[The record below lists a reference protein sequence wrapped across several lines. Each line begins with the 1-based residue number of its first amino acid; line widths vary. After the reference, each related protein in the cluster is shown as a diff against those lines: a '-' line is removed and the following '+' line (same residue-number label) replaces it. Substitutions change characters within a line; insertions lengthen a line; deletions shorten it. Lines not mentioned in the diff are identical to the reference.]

1 MSIIPAFNLTGD
13 LFLSIYGLGLVL
25 IIGLFLIFYAV
36 KLFIK
41 STDLN
46 AKKLMLAS
54 ISYLT
59 LMQIVLLLD
68 KFIR

>member
-1 MSIIPAFNLTGD
+1 MSIIPTFNLTGD

-68 KFIR
+68 KFLR

>member
-1 MSIIPAFNLTGD
+1 MSIVPAFNLTGD
-13 LFLSIYGLGLVL
+13 LFLSIYGLILALMIGLVL
-25 IIGLFLIFYAV
+25 IYYAV

-41 STDLN
+41 RTDLN

-68 KFIR
+68 KFLR

>member
-1 MSIIPAFNLTGD
+1 MSIVPAFNLTGD
-13 LFLSIYGLGLVL
+13 LFLSIYGLILVL
-25 IIGLFLIFYAV
+25 MIGLGLIYYAV

-68 KFIR
+68 KFLR

>member
-1 MSIIPAFNLTGD
+1 MGSGD
-13 LFLSIYGLGLVL
+13 VYKRQGLVL

-41 STDLN
+41 GTNLN